1 MRIGLLTTEFIPGW
15 GGIASYCKNLCK
27 AISND
32 VDLHVITNSNPGN
45 GDITKHASA
54 ETDFPNVTIH
64 NLSTSN
70 GVFLSDIRY
79 QLLAARK
86 IPSFIKERNIDIVHS
101 AGPLADQLL
110 RIIGNDIPHIV
121 TYHSTLQGQR
131 QGISN
136 SKVGFWDLDSSEKTT
151 ILTYPL
157 ARAYESLSL
166 ARTTNII
173 AVSNAVRKDLM
184 DQYGYDKAITVIHNG
199 IDLELFQPYKKNNS
213 KPRVIFSGRLIATKG
228 PQVVMKAIPHVLREH
243 KDAVFIFAGA
253 GDKRPYVRLAHK
265 MDIPHDRIEFCH
277 VDYEYMPQLYN
288 SAHILVLP
296 SLLESFPM
304 SILEGM
310 ACGLPAI
317 ASDVGDVSELVK
329 DGITGFLVPKGDH
342 MALAT
347 KINYLIEN
355 PSLRILMSQ
364 NSRELV
370 SDNYSAELMGKKTL
384 DLYDRAVKN

>member
-1 MRIGLLTTEFIPGW
+1 MRVGLLTTEFIPGW
-15 GGIASYCKNLCK
+15 GGIASYCMNLCK
-27 AISND
+27 VISKD
-32 VDLHVITNSNPGN
+32 VDLHIFTTSKPGN
-45 GDITKHASA
+45 GSITKPANTEA
-54 ETDFPNVTIH
+54 EFPNVTIH
-64 NLSTSN
+64 TLSAS
-70 GVFLSDIRY
+70 GDVFLSDIRY
-79 QLLAARK
+79 QLLAALK
-86 IPSFIKERNIDIVHS
+86 IPSLVRDCDIDLLHS

-166 ARTTNII
+166 ARTTNVI
-173 AVSNAVRKDLM
+173 AVSKAVRADLV
-184 DQYGYDKAITVIHNG
+184 DRYGYSKAITVINNG
-199 IDLELFQPYKKNNS
+199 IDLELFQPYEKSNNT
-213 KPRVIFSGRLIATKG
+213 PRVIFSGRLVATKG
-228 PQVVMKAIPHVLREH
+228 PQVVMKAIPHVLKKH
-243 KDAVFIFAGA
+243 KDTIFTLAGA

-265 MDIPHDRIEFCH
+265 LDIPHDRLEFCH
-277 VDYEYMPQLYN
+277 VDYKHMPQLYN

-310 ACGLPAI
+310 ACGLPTI
-317 ASDVGDVSELVK
+317 ASDVGDVSELVR
-329 DGITGFLVPKGDH
+329 DGITGFLIPTRDH
-342 MALAT
+342 IALAA
-347 KINYLIEN
+347 KINYLLEN

-364 NSRELV
+364 NSRRLV
-370 SDNYSAELMGKKTL
+370 TDDYSAELMGKKTL
-384 DLYDRAVKN
+384 ELYHRVVQN